1 MQGIRTIIHGGTT
14 TQTLT
19 QRRNFKNTG
28 QKSNTGTSHQGFGH
42 SNHFRESFQLLA
54 VSEVI
59 IFIIGHNGLLKLDQ
73 S

>member
-1 MQGIRTIIHGGTT
+1 MQGIRTIIHGGIT

-28 QKSNTGTSHQGFGH
+28 FGN
-42 SNHFRESFQLLA
+42 SIILERESFQLLA

-59 IFIIGHNGLLKLDQ
+59 IFITGLNGQLKLDQ

>member
-28 QKSNTGTSHQGFGH
+28 FGN
-42 SNHFRESFQLLA
+42 SNHFRERESFQLLP

-59 IFIIGHNGLLKLDQ
+59 IFIIGLNGQLKLDQ

>member
-1 MQGIRTIIHGGTT
+1 MVEQQHRPWHNAGISKILGNDGW
-14 TQTLT
+14 
-19 QRRNFKNTG
+19 
-28 QKSNTGTSHQGFGH
+28 KSNTDTSHQGFGN